1 MNLGRKSQ
9 KIKKNGFM
17 TLRYGILTLETSDR
31 FLLPEHFEK
40 SSSGG
45 FEDEVSVFR
54 GRMECL
60 AQRNKTILFLFFNFF
75 GYI

>member
-17 TLRYGILTLETSDR
+17 TLRYGILTLETSDC
-31 FLLPEHFEK
+31 FFLPEHFEK

-45 FEDEVSVFR
+45 FEMKFP
-54 GRMECL
+54 
-60 AQRNKTILFLFFNFF
+60 FFEAEWNV
-75 GYI
+75 